1 VSCAGERHARREGRE
16 IVMAT
21 TAADVSLD
29 ALCDLGVEVIL
40 GFLGDGINDLME
52 SLRMRQDLDYGSDA
66 C

>member
-1 VSCAGERHARREGRE
+1 
-16 IVMAT
+16 MAT